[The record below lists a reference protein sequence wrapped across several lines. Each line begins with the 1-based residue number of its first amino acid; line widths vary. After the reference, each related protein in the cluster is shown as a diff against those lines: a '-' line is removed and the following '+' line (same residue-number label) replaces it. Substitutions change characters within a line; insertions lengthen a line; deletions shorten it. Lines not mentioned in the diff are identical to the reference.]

1 MGSHHHF
8 SDVKSPLNHRHW
20 IVMSLYIVLWDECI
34 RGDDDCVDVSSG
46 LICSIL
52 TTGKHAL
59 TLLAWSRVILWI
71 QLLKVQTEWM
81 EPVYT
86 LTLNGVTLKFVPTAL
101 LCWPALSGNIP
112 KDGMLAL
119 WKYTKQQVLYSRS
132 VSCNSYSNTANV
144 YEEMSAA
151 SQPSSVTYFTSCL
164 TDIYNSRE
172 SLQAVH
178 VSSGQ
183 ITACPSVRHK
193 A

>member
-1 MGSHHHF
+1 
-8 SDVKSPLNHRHW
+8 
-20 IVMSLYIVLWDECI
+20 MSLYIVVWDECI
-34 RGDDDCVDVSSG
+34 RGDDDRVDVCSG
-46 LICSIL
+46 LTCSIL
-52 TTGKHAL
+52 TTGKQAL

-71 QLLKVQTEWM
+71 QLFKVQTEWM
-81 EPVYT
+81 ETMYT
-86 LTLNGVTLKFVPTAL
+86 LILNGVTLKFVPTAL
-101 LCWPALSGNIP
+101 LCWPVLSGNIP

-119 WKYTKQQVLYSRS
+119 WKYTKQQNKCSILEAFHVTR
-132 VSCNSYSNTANV
+132 YSNTANL
-144 YEEMSAA
+144 YEEMSPT
-151 SQPSSVTYFTSCL
+151 SQPSSATYFTSCL